1 MQAFP
6 SECLYEQVHSYLDIR
21 WVSGGMANLK
31 AANPFLD
38 SDGGDAIACGLTYL
52 ALRY

>member
-1 MQAFP
+1 
-6 SECLYEQVHSYLDIR
+6 
-21 WVSGGMANLK
+21 MANLK

-52 ALRY
+52 ALR

>member
-6 SECLYEQVHSYLDIR
+6 SDCLYVQVHSYLDIR

-52 ALRY
+52 ALR